1 MKGWK
6 SVGSREEIAAA
17 NGGLIVAPS
26 TAPATIDP
34 DYPDEWLLLVTN
46 TLQVPVTVQHLE
58 RVAQIVFARVIVA
71 EDAADTA
78 RRTGGVGSTGTGTE
92 G

>member
-1 MKGWK
+1 MMP
-6 SVGSREEIAAA
+6 
-17 NGGLIVAPS
+17 N
-26 TAPATIDP
+26 APATIDP